1 MRPRRLLKRI
11 LVAPHNVR
19 FGDVVRLAE
28 ALGFR
33 VERIEGSHH
42 ILIHPNIPEL
52 LNLQE
57 VKGEV
62 KPYQVRQ
69 MLQLIERYNLTLGE
83 EA

>member
-1 MRPRRLLKRI
+1 
-11 LVAPHNVR
+11 VR

-42 ILIHPNIPEL
+42 ILIHPHIPEL
-52 LNLQE
+52 LNLQD

-69 MLQLIERYNLTLGE
+69 LLKLIERYNLTLGE

>member
-11 LVAPHNVR
+11 LKAPHNVR
-19 FGDVVRLAE
+19 FRDLLGLAE
-28 ALGFR
+28 ALGFL

-42 ILIHPNIPEL
+42 ILIHPDIPDI

-57 VKGEV
+57 VRGAV

-69 MLQLIERYNLTLGE
+69 LLHLMERHNLTLRE
-83 EA
+83 DA

>member
-11 LVAPHNVR
+11 LKAPHNVR
-19 FGDVVRLAE
+19 FRDLLGLVE
-28 ALGFR
+28 ALGFL

-42 ILIHPNIPEL
+42 ILIHPDIPEI

-57 VKGEV
+57 VRGEV

-69 MLQLIERYNLTLGE
+69 LLHLMERHNLTLRE
-83 EA
+83 DA

>member
-1 MRPRRLLKRI
+1 M
-11 LVAPHNVR
+11 APHNVR
-19 FGDVVRLAE
+19 FRDMVSLAE

-42 ILIHPNIPEL
+42 ILTHPHIPEL

-57 VKGEV
+57 VKGQA

-69 MLQLIERYNLTLGE
+69 LLQLIERHNLTLGE
-83 EA
+83 DA